1 MTAILNAASS
11 SFKVRA
17 FPAKKICFFHYL
29 PSQNVCHAIYASLS
43 YRGKRESRP
52 KKHPSISMCWI
63 TLCFTSH
70 STSVKPYCLFTELVC
85 LFFQMLLPSFAQV
98 ISYAI
103 NKCSFQLQDL
113 LELCVKCTE
122 TFPKVC
128 QHFSPVKNVSLLMQF
143 SIPGSAH
150 VSCLSHINTGLLISE

>member
-1 MTAILNAASS
+1 MSAMQ
-11 SFKVRA
+11 F
-17 FPAKKICFFHYL
+17 
-29 PSQNVCHAIYASLS
+29 YASLS

-52 KKHPSISMCWI
+52 KKHPSISMCRI
-63 TLCFTSH
+63 MLCFTSR
-70 STSVKPYCLFTELVC
+70 STSAKPDCLFTELVC

-143 SIPGSAH
+143 FIPGSAH